1 MRCGARCKRD
11 RHARS
16 RALQKANGHF
26 IPGALA
32 DGADHETARV
42 PAVYWSAEYSGG
54 ALHRARIVAA
64 LCNAQRARG
73 CAVRSTGQRRKPAR
87 AQRNLHSAPS
97 YAEARRGGARGGC
110 DCRGDPCR
118 TTPPMNIECGVDE
131 AGRGPLAGPVV
142 AAAVILDETAPI
154 HGLADSKTLSAQ
166 KRAALFELI
175 CARARAYCIAS
186 ASVEEIDRLN
196 ILNATLLAM
205 RRAVETLAIRPAL
218 AQIDGNRCPPLNI
231 RAQAIVRGD
240 AHIPPFRRPRFSPRL
255 PATECCSNCTRSIL
269 NMALTGMPA
278 TARARTWLPCSA
290 TAHACITAVL
300 SHPCAR
306 CLSIHILSDI

>member
-16 RALQKANGHF
+16 RALYKANGHF

-97 YAEARRGGARGGC
+97 YAEARRGGA
-110 DCRGDPCR
+110 
-118 TTPPMNIECGVDE
+118 E

-166 KRAALFELI
+166 KLAALFELI

-205 RRAVETLAIRPAL
+205 RRAVETLAIRPTL

-240 AHIPPFRRPRFSPRL
+240 AHIPAIS
-255 PATECCSNCTRSIL
+255 AASIL
-269 NMALTGMPA
+269 AKVARDRMLLELHAQYPEYGFDRHAGYGTRAHLAALQRYGPCVHHRRSFA
-278 TARARTWLPCSA
+278 PVRALLK
-290 TAHACITAVL
+290 H
-300 SHPCAR
+300 SH
-306 CLSIHILSDI
+306 LV